1 MCVILWWNKL
11 FYCPCFVLWFL
22 WNCLYALKDS
32 GPGCVAMCA
41 HFPVALDRVWYL
53 NSFISYDTANDTPLW
68 HVGLSA
74 LVILTGNY
82 QHTAV
87 HEFCSFFFFFLWV
100 LVSLVIW
107 EALKSLDIA
116 SLVNSLIDFFK
127 NSVQTRADIFLNFT
141 INPCLIVKTGEILR
155 LKNTSLTWNCLHNNM
170 SSSST
175 LTSEA
180 AVWQREETW
189 QLRARVKERRWV
201 QLRWSQ
207 RITSQRDGKWQ
218 TWNFDKQPH
227 IPKPCRI
234 SRSSQYSGGLMDW
247 LMDCWQRA
255 RRALP
260 VLNSLLIE
268 SDGLAVCKCSWC
280 VPEQKTCKY
289 FTARKA

>member
-116 SLVNSLIDFFK
+116 SLANSLIDFFK

-141 INPCLIVKTGEILR
+141 INPCLIVKNRWDSQIKKHFADLKLPTQQHEQQQHSDIWGCCVAEGRNLTTASQSKGE
-155 LKNTSLTWNCLHNNM
+155 TM
-170 SSSST
+170 SST
-175 LTSEA
+175 E
-180 AVWQREETW
+180 VEPKDNKPEGREMTNMKFW
-189 QLRARVKERRWV
+189 
-201 QLRWSQ
+201 
-207 RITSQRDGKWQ
+207 
-218 TWNFDKQPH
+218 
-227 IPKPCRI
+227 
-234 SRSSQYSGGLMDW
+234 
-247 LMDCWQRA
+247 
-255 RRALP
+255 
-260 VLNSLLIE
+260 
-268 SDGLAVCKCSWC
+268 
-280 VPEQKTCKY
+280 
-289 FTARKA
+289 